1 MFINALFVYFKQ
13 VNNGASKR
21 EVTEEE
27 AQQFG
32 AEHNMFT
39 VETSAKTGSNVELAF
54 SAITQEVCITAF
66 TKYYLLKTT
75 ND

>member
-1 MFINALFVYFKQ
+1 MLMFFFQ
-13 VNNGASKR
+13 VNIGASKR

-27 AQQFG
+27 AKQFG

-54 SAITQEVCITAF
+54 SAITQEVSV
-66 TKYYLLKTT
+66 
-75 ND
+75 